1 MTLIYSFYSDVLS
14 VSKASF
20 AARKLHE
27 ETITKE
33 PFSAGLTE
41 SMAKRATYY

>member
-14 VSKASF
+14 VSEASF
-20 AARKLHE
+20 SSEKLRE

-41 SMAKRATYY
+41 SMTKRHTYY